1 MFVQVIQGTVS
12 DPARVRTALDQWAQD
27 LAPGATGW
35 LGTTAGVTEDGTFI
49 VVARFDS
56 EETARRNSDRP
67 EQDRWWAETSTLFTG
82 EPTFRDS
89 TQVDVDVTGDPDQAG
104 FVQVVQGR
112 SSDPARSRELMG
124 QDPEAWAAFRPDVL
138 GSVGIGHDDGSY
150 TAVVYFTSEEEA
162 RVGER
167 KEPPPELKQQMDEMG
182 KLEVGEPTFLDIKDP
197 WLYSPSR
204 G

>member
-1 MFVQVIQGTVS
+1 MFVQVIKGTVS
-12 DPARVRTALDQWAQD
+12 DPARVRAALDQWAQD

-49 VVARFDS
+49 AVARFDS
-56 EETARRNSDRP
+56 EETARRNSDKP
-67 EQDRWWAETSTLFTG
+67 EQDRWWAETSKLFTD

-104 FVQVVQGR
+104 FVQVIEGR

-138 GSVGIGHDDGSY
+138 GSVSIGHEDGSY
-150 TAVVYFTSEEEA
+150 TMAVYFTSEAEA

-167 KEPPPELKQQMDEMG
+167 KEAPPELKQQMDEMG
-182 KLEVGEPTFLDIKDP
+182 TLEVGEPTFLDIKDP
-197 WLYSPSR
+197 WLYSPRR